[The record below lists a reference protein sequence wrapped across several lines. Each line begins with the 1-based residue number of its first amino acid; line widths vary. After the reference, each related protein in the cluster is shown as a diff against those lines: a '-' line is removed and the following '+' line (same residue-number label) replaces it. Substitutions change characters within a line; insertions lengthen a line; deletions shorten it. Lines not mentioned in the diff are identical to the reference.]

1 GGQGVPVGRSGLL
14 TAVDYADTF
23 TLGVGSRAG
32 VTPGQ
37 HPLPAAASAVETNG
51 DLAPPATWLNN
62 GLWAISTDA
71 AAGAAGSGA
80 GSAAGFVQGPAQDYV
95 SIKYGLR
102 PTYAVQFDM
111 FQTAGRVSITSGAN
125 PGGFA
130 PGQELSV
137 FLYADDSGT
146 PGVALY
152 NQSLGTTFVYD
163 TPDGNPQAGAQ
174 VLRAGVRKG
183 QWYNFAVTFD
193 QAADTLALYNN
204 ERLLKVLDLRTFL
217 GGAFREYS

>member
-1 GGQGVPVGRSGLL
+1 
-14 TAVDYADTF
+14 
-23 TLGVGSRAG
+23 LGVGSRAG
-32 VTPGQ
+32 VSPGQ

-80 GSAAGFVQGPAQDYV
+80 GSAAGFVQGPGQTYG
-95 SIKYGLR
+95 SIKDGLR
-102 PTYAVQFDM
+102 PTYTVQLDM

-125 PGGFA
+125 PGDFA
-130 PGQELSV
+130 PGHELSV
-137 FLYADDSGT
+137 FIYPDDSGT

-152 NQSLGTTFVYD
+152 NQSVGTTFVHD
-163 TPDGNPQAGAQ
+163 TPDGNGPAGAPL
-174 VLRAGVRKG
+174 LRAGTRKG

-193 QAADTLALYNN
+193 QAADKLA
-204 ERLLKVLDLRTFL
+204 
-217 GGAFREYS
+217 

>member
-1 GGQGVPVGRSGLL
+1 GGGGPRAGGAGVLR
-14 TAVDYADTF
+14 AVDSADTSPR
-23 TLGVGSRAG
+23 GGGSRGG

-37 HPLPAAASAVETNG
+37 PPAPAAASAVETNG
-51 DLAPPATWLNN
+51 DLAPPATWLNG
-62 GLWAISTDA
+62 GLWALSTDA

-80 GSAAGFVQGPAQDYV
+80 GSAAGFVQGPAEDYV

-125 PGGFA
+125 PGDFA

-137 FLYADDSGT
+137 FIYADDSGT

-152 NQSLGTTFVYD
+152 NQTVGTQFVYD
-163 TPDGNPQAGAQ
+163 TPDGNPRAGAPL
-174 VLRAGVRKG
+174 LRAGIRKG

-193 QAADTLALYNN
+193 QAADKLA
-204 ERLLKVLDLRTFL
+204 
-217 GGAFREYS
+217 